1 LNGAAVVMFFVVSK
15 VLGFVAQPSNV
26 IALLCILGAALWLLQ
41 RRRAG
46 IRVLLLGVAL
56 LLVFGYSP
64 VSNVLLLSL
73 SERFP
78 KWQSD
83 GHEPDGII
91 VLGGA
96 IDSEVS
102 AARGAIEL
110 DSSAERIL
118 AMLQLAR
125 QFPHARI
132 VFSGGSGKLIE
143 TPVAEAP
150 FAARLL
156 REFDLDGGRVVLDSD
171 SRTTSENAAFVRHLV
186 GSNAGGRWLLVTSAF
201 HMPRSVG
208 VFRAAG
214 FDVEAYPVDWR
225 TRGWVDV
232 AKPFSRLSSGLARS
246 DVAMHEWIGL
256 VIYWLA
262 GRSAVLLPAPPSNAG
277 VQS

>member
-1 LNGAAVVMFFVVSK
+1 MFFVVSK
-15 VLGFVAQPSNV
+15 VFGFVAQPSNA
-26 IALLCILGAALWLLQ
+26 IALLCLVGAALWLLQ

-46 IRVLLLGVAL
+46 IRVLLVGVAL
-56 LLVFGYSP
+56 LVVFGFSP
-64 VSNVLLLSL
+64 LSNILLLSL

-78 KWQSD
+78 AWQSD
-83 GHEPDGII
+83 GREPDGII

-96 IDSEVS
+96 IDSQVS

-132 VFSGGSGKLIE
+132 VFSGGSGRLIE

-156 REFDLDGGRVVLDSD
+156 QQFDLDGGRVVLDSA
-171 SRTTSENAAFVRHLV
+171 SRTTSENAEFVRHLV
-186 GSNAGGRWLLVTSAF
+186 GANSAGRWLLVTSAF

-225 TRGWVDV
+225 TRGWTDV
-232 AKPFSRLSSGLARS
+232 TKPFSKLSAGLARS
-246 DVAMHEWIGL
+246 DVAVHEWVGL
-256 VIYWLA
+256 LIYWLA
-262 GRSAVLLPAPPSNAG
+262 GHSKVLLPAPRAT
-277 VQS
+277 